1 MPLTT
6 TGRNSLLTDGAT
18 SFAYLSATT
27 NIDTTSPTEITTTR
41 QAITWAAAAS
51 GQRTNSN
58 AISIPVT
65 AGTTV
70 QGIAIFTASTG
81 GSCQAVF
88 PVGSSGQYVD
98 GVASAA
104 TTGTFTSIAHGL
116 TTDDRVFFSAVA
128 GEALPATLSTTT
140 LYFVRATGL
149 TADSFT
155 IATTSGG
162 AAVTFTTGGEAAF
175 FKTVPN
181 TFSSAGNLTVAIGA
195 LTLDGTFA

>member
-27 NIDTTSPTEITTTR
+27 NIDTTTPTEITTTR

-98 GVASAA
+98 GVATAA
-104 TTGTFTSIAHGL
+104 TTGTFTSVGHGL

-128 GEALPATLSTTT
+128 GETLPATLSTTT
-140 LYFVRATGL
+140 LYFVRSGS
-149 TADSFT
+149 TADTFT

-162 AAVTFTTGGEAAF
+162 TAVTFTSGGEAAF